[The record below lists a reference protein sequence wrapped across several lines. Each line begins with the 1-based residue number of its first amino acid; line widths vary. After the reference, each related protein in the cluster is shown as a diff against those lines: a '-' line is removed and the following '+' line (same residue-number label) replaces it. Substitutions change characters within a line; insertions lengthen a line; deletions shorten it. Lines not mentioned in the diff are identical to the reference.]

1 VKSGTSTLE
10 AALEGLPFVVA
21 YRTHPATFW
30 LARRLVQVDHVA
42 LANLVAGERVVP
54 EFLQGEATPGKL
66 AAAVRPLLEGGRER
80 DRVLEGLRRVRGALG
95 SPGAADRVAALAADV
110 LLEKGGGSMNRKEL
124 QFNAVARLASGLV
137 RILGRTFRVEVQ
149 GREHYEEFRRKGQPF
164 VFVFWHSRLLP
175 LLYLHRNQGIVCLTS
190 EHRDGEYITR
200 IMLRLGYGAARGS
213 STRGARGACVSSCVP
228 PGAVRKSRSLRTGRW
243 ARHG

>member
-1 VKSGTSTLE
+1 
-10 AALEGLPFVVA
+10 
-21 YRTHPATFW
+21 
-30 LARRLVQVDHVA
+30 
-42 LANLVAGERVVP
+42 
-54 EFLQGEATPGKL
+54 
-66 AAAVRPLLEGGRER
+66 
-80 DRVLEGLRRVRGALG
+80 
-95 SPGAADRVAALAADV
+95 
-110 LLEKGGGSMNRKEL
+110 MNRKEL

-213 STRGARGACVSSCVP
+213 STRGGSRGLRELLRATRSGKEVAVTPDGPVGPARVMKRGPLVLARVDGLPIVP
-228 PGAVRKSRSLRTGRW
+228 VAIGGRRVWQLDSWDRFTIPKPFASLSLRYGEPIPVPAGATDEEIDLLRVRVEEALNRLTDEVDGVPVRSSTPSDPGED
-243 ARHG
+243 RT